1 MSIDLYNRKLQ
12 QYLDG
17 VTTDR
22 IIIELT
28 KCCGYSQFQMYYNKY
43 TLAEFYQNMAY
54 EWSNTT
60 KLDLFVLDGSGQRL
74 DIPKYINSITLR
86 EFISNNR
93 RFFIPIYPVPAK
105 VVYRIYLDDGHTHA
119 DDCSSVFTG
128 LTGPT
133 SPISSTNSISQ
144 NNQNDQNTMN
154 TDDNNDDIT
163 G

>member
-119 DDCSSVFTG
+119 DDCSTVFTNSFQ
-128 LTGPT
+128 LNSSNGPNV
-133 SPISSTNSISQ
+133 PTNVP
-144 NNQNDQNTMN
+144 NTMN
-154 TDDNNDDIT
+154 TDDNNDDFT